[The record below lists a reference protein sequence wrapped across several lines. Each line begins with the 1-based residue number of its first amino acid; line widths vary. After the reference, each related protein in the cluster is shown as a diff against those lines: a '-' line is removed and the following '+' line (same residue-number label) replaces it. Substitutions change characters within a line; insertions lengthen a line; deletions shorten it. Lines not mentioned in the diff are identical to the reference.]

1 MALFMMIIRKMIK
14 NKWLELS
21 LVLGLVLS
29 VALISSM
36 PIYTDAILQ
45 RMLVKDLE
53 HRQIETEEFSG
64 IYTTSVNLPSG
75 MQLPQRKRLIQLT
88 DEYMADTVSPGLALP
103 QIYYVRE
110 RATDRYVFT
119 PSDPELVDPDVR
131 RIADIGSL
139 SGLEDI
145 VTLIDGRFPASEPVD
160 GVYEAIVLDSALD
173 SLSMMVGHEF
183 TVKSREELSD
193 LQVKTV
199 GTFKPAEGFDL
210 YFSSRFNS
218 SYGTRFFMNFDL
230 FEGEFVEKMRA
241 PIRASNWRY
250 ALDYS
255 EMDLRDVASFLET
268 WKNQEIF
275 MAQHYDSSTIYAPI
289 TKMIEPYL
297 EREQRLR
304 TLLWSLNVPVI
315 IMLSFYLFMV
325 SNLIISRQKTEIS
338 VLRSRGASRLQIMAA
353 FTIEG
358 VILGGLALAVGPHIG
373 LYLTKMLG
381 AANGFLEFVNRSPL
395 LAELNAEA
403 YQYALITVLCSLI
416 MTLIPAFM
424 ATRVTIVEHKQK
436 MARTERGSFWHK
448 YFIDIILIALSLYG
462 LNNFYRTLEDMQ
474 RMGLDTLH
482 FRVDPMLFL
491 IPALFILGLGLFI
504 LRVYPWFVSLVYWLG
519 RKWWSATLYSSLI
532 QVARSSRQYQYIM
545 IFLIMTIATGLFS
558 ASAARTINQNVEEQI
573 QYAAGA
579 DLVMSIRWENDAPPP
594 PPIGP
599 GGVPATEPLPT
610 TNKRIQYSEPP
621 FLPFTQL
628 PGVEHAAKVFV
639 QENAAFRSTVERGK
653 VKLMAIDT
661 DDFGHTS
668 WFKHDLLDHH
678 LNLYL
683 NLISQDP
690 QAVLISRSLAEQK
703 DIAVGDEIQLNWSG
717 LPERQFIVY
726 GIIDYF
732 PTFNPFPEDQA
743 EGKGEPEAPML
754 VVAHLERVQNY
765 LALEPYDIWL
775 KLAPDASRQEI
786 REALQEQKI
795 PVLNIIDTRGE
806 VSDAKND
813 PFQLAVNGVMTLGF
827 IISVLISFCGF
838 LLYWILSL
846 ISRILQLG
854 IYRAMGVSFKHIV
867 IMLTS
872 EQLLTSGAAVVIG
885 VLTGHLT
892 SRLFVPLF
900 QLAFDPTEQVPPFA
914 VAMEASDS
922 MQLYIIVTMMIVLGL
937 LILSIMTSR
946 IKLHQAVKLG
956 ED

>member
-1 MALFMMIIRKMIK
+1 MALFVMIVRKMIK

-21 LVLGLVLS
+21 LILGLILS

-45 RMLVKDLE
+45 RMLVKELE
-53 HRQIETEEFSG
+53 QQQIESNEFSG
-64 IYTTSVNLPSG
+64 IYTASVNLPSG
-75 MQLPQRKRLIQLT
+75 MQLPQRKELIQLT
-88 DEYMADTVSPGLALP
+88 DEYVGQTVKEGLSLP
-103 QIYYVRE
+103 AIYYVRE
-110 RATDRYVFT
+110 RATDRYVFAPT
-119 PSDPELVDPDVR
+119 YPELVDPSVR
-131 RIADIGSL
+131 RIADVGSL
-139 SGLEDI
+139 SGLEEI
-145 VTLIDGRFPASEPVD
+145 VDLVDGRFPAVEPVD

-173 SLSMMVGHEF
+173 TLSMMVGNEF
-183 TVKSREELSD
+183 TMMKRDETTEVRIK
-193 LQVKTV
+193 VV
-199 GTFKPAEGFDL
+199 GTFYPAEGFDL

-218 SYGTRFFMNFDL
+218 SYGTRFFMNSDL
-230 FEGEFVEKMRA
+230 FDEVFVEKMQA
-241 PIRASNWRY
+241 PIRASNWRF

-255 EMDLRDVASFLET
+255 EMNLQDVANFIHT
-268 WKNQEIF
+268 WKAHELF
-275 MAQHYDSSTIYAPI
+275 MGTHYDSSTIYAPI

-297 EREQRLR
+297 EKEKRLR

-338 VLRSRGASRLQIMAA
+338 VLRSRGASRFQIMAA

-358 VILGGLALAVGPHIG
+358 VILGAIALLIGPHLG

-381 AANGFLEFVNRSPL
+381 AASGFLEFVSRAPL
-395 LAELNAEA
+395 LAEINSSA
-403 YQYALITVLCSLI
+403 YYYALITVLCSLI
-416 MTLIPAFM
+416 MTLIPAFI

-448 YFIDIILIALSLYG
+448 FYIDIILMAISLYG

-474 RMGLDTLH
+474 KMGLDSLH
-482 FRVDPMLFL
+482 FRIDPMLFL
-491 IPALFILGLGLFI
+491 IPALFILGLGLFV
-504 LRVYPWFVSLVYWLG
+504 LRIYPWFISLVYWLG
-519 RKWWSATLYSSLI
+519 RRWWSATLYSSLI

-545 IFLIMTIATGLFS
+545 IFLIMTVATGLFS

-573 QYAAGA
+573 SYAAGA

-594 PPIGP
+594 PIAGP
-599 GGVPATEPLPT
+599 GGAPAVEAPVQ
-610 TNKRIQYSEPP
+610 TNRRVQYSEPP

-628 PGVEHAAKVFV
+628 PGVEHAAKVFE
-639 QENAAFRSTVERGK
+639 QEASFRTTVDRGK

-661 DDFGHTS
+661 DEFGNTA

-703 DIAVGDEIQLNWSG
+703 ELAAGDTINLSWSG
-717 LPERQFIVY
+717 LPERQFIIY

-732 PTFNPFPEDQA
+732 PTFNPFPEES
-743 EGKGEPEAPML
+743 EGGRGEPEAPML
-754 VVAHLERVQNY
+754 VVAHLERVQNQ

-775 KLAPDASRQEI
+775 KLEPDASRAEI
-786 REALQEQKI
+786 REALQQLRI
-795 PVLNIIDTRGE
+795 PVLDITDTRGE
-806 VSDAKND
+806 IAAAKND

-854 IYRAMGVSFKHIV
+854 IYRAMGVSFRQIV

-872 EQLLTSGAAVVIG
+872 EQILTSGAAIMIG
-885 VLTGHLT
+885 MVTGFYT

-900 QLAFDPTEQVPPFA
+900 QLAFDPTEQVPPFQ
-914 VAMEASDS
+914 VAMESSDT
-922 MQLYIIVTMMIVLGL
+922 MQLFFIVALMVLIGL